1 MSKGIFDT
9 HTVMKVLIVDNYTK
23 NLEEL
28 KNLLNNFDFS
38 VIKKKQFSIKI
49 AHNFD
54 LIVFSGGSGVR
65 SVKNHKEEY
74 KTEIDFIK
82 KTDKKVIGICLGCEI
97 IAVAFDCS
105 LKKLKLPEKKIT
117 KIKMSKMPFDTKKEI
132 LVYESHCFIIDKVS
146 EDIEILATSD
156 DGIEFFKHKN
166 KPIYG
171 LQFHPE
177 KFVDKTQGKKIFLE
191 ILKNVKGHL

>member
-1 MSKGIFDT
+1 
-9 HTVMKVLIVDNYTK
+9 MKILLVDNHTK
-23 NLEEL
+23 NIKEL
-28 KNLLNNFDFS
+28 KDLLNNFDFS
-38 VIKKKQFSIKI
+38 LIKKEQFSIKI
-49 AHNFD
+49 ARNFD
-54 LIVFSGGSGVR
+54 LIVFSGGSGIGVY

-82 KTDKKVIGICLGCEI
+82 NTDKKVIGICLGCEI

-105 LKKLKLPEKKIT
+105 LKKLKLPEKGIT
-117 KIKMSKMPFDTKKEI
+117 KIKMSKGLFDTLFDTKKEI
-132 LVYESHCFIIDKVS
+132 LVYESHRFAIDKVS

-156 DGIEFFKHKN
+156 DGIEIFKHKN

-177 KFVDKTQGKKIFLE
+177 IFINKTQGREIFLK
-191 ILKNVKGHL
+191 ILKNI